1 MFGHVNYLVLQKLL
15 VTTCGRYSTLQQAI
29 MTISEFIAKDLCGRI
44 RSGDALP
51 ENLTLPGLA
60 QFYSVSLTPVR
71 TAVAELIEDDIIRK
85 EPNGRLAIPTSVRR
99 APVEPPVEPA
109 ERPPD
114 WTSIVQQDA
123 IRESLRGESQKW
135 KINETAERYGIGR
148 AVVQSIFQR
157 LAGMGILEHEP
168 RCGWRVRPFHEDDL
182 DAYLEVRVLL
192 ELKTLDSCRG
202 QLEPDVLQRIREG
215 NLPGRGT
222 TESLIDNSLHQYWVG
237 LSGNRYV
244 QDFFERHGAYY
255 TALYEYAEIGGR
267 QLAKIA
273 SLHRQI
279 LAALLERKW
288 RVARESLVEDIESLR
303 PILLETIRNLG
314 ERQHP

>member
-1 MFGHVNYLVLQKLL
+1 M
-15 VTTCGRYSTLQQAI
+15 
-29 MTISEFIAKDLCGRI
+29 
-44 RSGDALP
+44 
-51 ENLTLPGLA
+51 
-60 QFYSVSLTPVR
+60 
-71 TAVAELIEDDIIRK
+71 
-85 EPNGRLAIPTSVRR
+85 
-99 APVEPPVEPA
+99 
-109 ERPPD
+109 
-114 WTSIVQQDA
+114 QQDA